1 MRVKNL
7 VLAVMLLVSATAVA
21 GCGAIIAGTAAATG
35 TYVYVDG
42 QARADYRAGLGRTYD
57 ASLAACRSLG
67 MNISGQEI
75 DGDSA
80 SISADYRGDD
90 VWIRLSLEADNFTE
104 VSVRVG
110 LLGNKVR
117 SRRIHDA
124 IAANL

>member
-1 MRVKNL
+1 MRIKNL
-7 VLAVMLLVSATAVA
+7 VLAMMLLLSAVA
-21 GCGAIIAGTAAATG
+21 VTGCGAIIAGTAAATG

-42 QARADYRAGLGRTYD
+42 QAKADYRASLGRTYD

-67 MNISGQEI
+67 MNITGQEI

-80 SISADYRGDD
+80 SISADYRGDTI
-90 VWIRLSLEADNFTE
+90 WIRLSLEGDNFTQ

-110 LLGNKVR
+110 LLGDKVQ
-117 SRRIHDA
+117 SRRIHDS